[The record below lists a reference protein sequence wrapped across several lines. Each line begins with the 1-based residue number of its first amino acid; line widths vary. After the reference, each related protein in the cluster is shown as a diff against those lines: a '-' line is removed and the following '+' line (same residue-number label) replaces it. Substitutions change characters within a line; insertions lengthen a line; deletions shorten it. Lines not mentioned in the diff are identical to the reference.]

1 MSETKFCFS
10 KKTSVAAWA
19 RMFISIWSTEE
30 RIPATSL
37 IGRSEWSATASRLVE
52 IWCMRQMPATPTS
65 NATAIATAK
74 PATMRVLTL
83 RARIAAST
91 RGSCKEGSRIPS
103 TIDRDPG
110 VPEPDREA
118 LVMQALSCRCSGS

>member
-10 KKTSVAAWA
+10 KKTSVAACA

-30 RIPATSL
+30 RISATSL
-37 IGRSEWSATASRLVE
+37 IGRRECSETASRLVE

-74 PATMRVLTL
+74 PAKMRALTL
-83 RARIAAST
+83 RVAHGGLDPWQLQGRKSHPVHYRT
-91 RGSCKEGSRIPS
+91 RSE
-103 TIDRDPG
+103 T
-110 VPEPDREA
+110 A
-118 LVMQALSCRCSGS
+118 